1 MQLNTGSRGQE
12 QGSNTMSLLRYF
24 AIFLLFTCK
33 TFAIQ
38 FGFIMKDNDINL
50 VDGRF
55 VAFGV
60 IPEGT
65 SSKVQSEMRDFMDSY
80 VQEELRI
87 RSLEEIDRQTFN
99 SQPEIIS
106 TMKDG
111 RLLLGLKGELSTFL
125 KLLRF
130 SCKRLSSDKNTWK
143 NAVFLSEPT
152 IIIGFNEMVKF
163 TRDFEVELSEV
174 VFVEDEND
182 EMYWE
187 MMKRDSSLTPSEE
200 EESQSLLPSSGRTT
214 TVDHECCCK
223 CIII

>member
-1 MQLNTGSRGQE
+1 MQLNTVNRGQE
-12 QGSNTMSLLRYF
+12 QGSCTMSLIRYF
-24 AIFLLFTCK
+24 QILLFFTCEI
-33 TFAIQ
+33 FAVQ
-38 FGFIMKDNDINL
+38 FGFILKDNDINL
-50 VDGRF
+50 IDGRF

-80 VQEELRI
+80 VGEELRI
-87 RSLEEIDRQTFN
+87 RSIEGIDRQTFN

-163 TRDFEVELSEV
+163 TRDFEVELSEF
-174 VFVEDEND
+174 VFIEENVLGD
-182 EMYWE
+182 AE
-187 MMKRDSSLTPSEE
+187 KGQFLDA
-200 EESQSLLPSSGRTT
+200 
-214 TVDHECCCK
+214 
-223 CIII
+223 I